1 MRLVQAIAL
10 GLSGLAMSSVSL
22 ASVEKAETAS
32 SAAALESYIV
42 KFGETG
48 VLHYAGDLPGMRAT
62 RPQSTGLRK
71 LDAKS
76 PASLAYRD
84 YLRGIRETRLVEIS
98 SAIARPVSAAHDY
111 DIMFHGVALD
121 LTAAEAQRLR
131 SVPGV
136 ISVELGGTYE
146 LDTDA
151 GPALIGAPNVWNG
164 SAVPGGAAV
173 RGENV
178 VVGIIDSG
186 SNADHPS
193 FANNIDLTCG
203 FTEVSPKL
211 ISTKD
216 CLEANCVGG
225 NPEDSDPS
233 GTGHGVHTAST
244 AAGNALATPLTVAG
258 VELLMPISGVAPCA
272 KVRTYKVCATNSCS
286 GTAIADA
293 IEEAIIDQV
302 DVLNYSISGGR
313 TPWADADRSFL
324 DAINADIFVAAS
336 AGNTNTTITNPV
348 GQVNHRGPWMMS
360 VANSTHDRVVAY
372 DLDVAGSLQNVPAQP
387 GNGVAYP
394 NGATSATIT
403 SAASLGNEIGC
414 TAGGGFPAASLTG
427 RIALISRGT
436 CTFVEK
442 INNAS
447 AAGATA
453 VIVYNNAGGPPTVMS
468 ATGTTIPSA
477 MIAQGSGVAIRDFL
491 ASNPA
496 TGATVTA
503 PAARI
508 TDPAFADILNS
519 SSLQGPNDDFDV
531 TKPDITNPGT
541 NIYAAIGDIAPAGG
555 NAQFGFL
562 SGTSMSSPHTA
573 GSAALIRSAH
583 PTWTPQEVKSAMQL
597 TAKREGL
604 WSDATTPW
612 NPEHVGNGRV
622 DLNKALLSGLVM
634 NETFANFV
642 ASNPATGGNPRTL
655 NLPSMRFTNCPG
667 ECVWV
672 RTFRNTLGV
681 ATTWNAVVDAPPGVS
696 VTVTPSSFSFTGNI
710 NETQTVTMSVR
721 LSEAVST
728 RRYGRVNFVEAAD
741 LAPDASLSFGIT
753 GTAATTPAPG
763 PSDIFADGF
772 EAAPPQ

>member
-164 SAVPGGAAV
+164 TAVPGNVSV

-272 KVRTYKVCATNSCS
+272 NVRTYKVCATNSCS
-286 GTAIADA
+286 GTAITAA
-293 IEEAIIDQV
+293 IQEAIVDQV

-313 TPWADADRSFL
+313 TPWGDADRLFL

-604 WSDATTPW
+604 WSDALTPW

>member
-48 VLHYAGDLPGMRAT
+48 VLHYAGDVPGMRET
-62 RPQSTGLRK
+62 RPQANGLRK

-84 YLRGIRETRLVEIS
+84 YLRQIRETRMVEIS
-98 SAIARPVSAAHDY
+98 AAISRPIAADHDY
-111 DIMFHGVALD
+111 DIMFHSVALD

-164 SAVPGGAAV
+164 NAVPGGASV

-193 FANNIDLTCG
+193 FANDITPSCG

-244 AAGNALATPLTVAG
+244 AAGNALTPPLTVVD

-286 GTAIADA
+286 GTAITAA
-293 IEEAIIDQV
+293 IQEAIVDQV

-313 TPWADADRSFL
+313 SPWTDADRLFL

-336 AGNTNTTITNPV
+336 AGNTNATIANPV

-360 VANSTHDRVVAY
+360 VANSTHDRVVAF
-372 DLDVAGSLQNVPAQP
+372 DFDVNDSLQNVPAQP
-387 GNGVAYP
+387 SNGVA
-394 NGATSATIT
+394 
-403 SAASLGNEIGC
+403 
-414 TAGGGFPAASLTG
+414 
-427 RIALISRGT
+427 
-436 CTFVEK
+436 
-442 INNAS
+442 
-447 AAGATA
+447 
-453 VIVYNNAGGPPTVMS
+453 
-468 ATGTTIPSA
+468 
-477 MIAQGSGVAIRDFL
+477 FL
-491 ASNPA
+491 
-496 TGATVTA
+496 
-503 PAARI
+503 
-508 TDPAFADILNS
+508 
-519 SSLQGPNDDFDV
+519 
-531 TKPDITNPGT
+531 
-541 NIYAAIGDIAPAGG
+541 
-555 NAQFGFL
+555 
-562 SGTSMSSPHTA
+562 
-573 GSAALIRSAH
+573 
-583 PTWTPQEVKSAMQL
+583 QE
-597 TAKREGL
+597 
-604 WSDATTPW
+604 
-612 NPEHVGNGRV
+612 
-622 DLNKALLSGLVM
+622 
-634 NETFANFV
+634 
-642 ASNPATGGNPRTL
+642 
-655 NLPSMRFTNCPG
+655 
-667 ECVWV
+667 
-672 RTFRNTLGV
+672 
-681 ATTWNAVVDAPPGVS
+681 
-696 VTVTPSSFSFTGNI
+696 
-710 NETQTVTMSVR
+710 
-721 LSEAVST
+721 
-728 RRYGRVNFVEAAD
+728 
-741 LAPDASLSFGIT
+741 
-753 GTAATTPAPG
+753 
-763 PSDIFADGF
+763 
-772 EAAPPQ
+772 